1 MGRPEE
7 ALRHYES
14 VYPVAWFGYRV
25 SSTGSGGLDRFQRAE
40 ALEHAGRLGEAL
52 GWYAGLGQFSTFDLV
67 YAPVG
72 YFQRGKLLERRNEK
86 AAAAAAYAKFI
97 DMWGSA
103 DAEYQ
108 PLVREA
114 RQRLVILRSGG

>member
-1 MGRPEE
+1 
-7 ALRHYES
+7 
-14 VYPVAWFGYRV
+14 
-25 SSTGSGGLDRFQRAE
+25 
-40 ALEHAGRLGEAL
+40 
-52 GWYAGLGQFSTFDLV
+52 
-67 YAPVG
+67 VG

-97 DMWGSA
+97 EMWGSA

-108 PLVREA
+108 PLVREG